1 MRNKGQNIIAAISL
15 LLMMG
20 YLLYSAL
27 CLHVD
32 AGEDVCKEV
41 RVTLK
46 DSLLRSF
53 VTPAEIASML
63 QRSGKYPVGVNYADI
78 KTVEIESAL
87 LKHPLIKDVQCYK
100 TKQGVVKVDVH
111 QRIPHYHV
119 MSSEGNYYV
128 DIERKI
134 MPAMSGCAAYV
145 PVVTGNVNKEFAKT
159 ELYDFIDFMEKD
171 EFWHNQIT
179 QVNVVNSKQIQ
190 LIPRIGGYLIEFGS
204 LEDYQS
210 KLEKLETLYVE
221 GFGKLGWKDY
231 NVVDIQYKNQV
242 VCRY

>member
-1 MRNKGQNIIAAISL
+1 MRNRWRNIIVAVGL
-15 LLMMG
+15 LLMVG
-20 YLLYSAL
+20 YLIYSAL
-27 CLHVD
+27 FLHVD
-32 AGEDVCKEV
+32 AGEVVCKEV

-46 DSLLRSF
+46 DSLQRSF
-53 VTPAEIASML
+53 ITPVEIASML
-63 QRSGKYPVGVNYADI
+63 QRSGKYPIGVNYADI

-119 MSSEGNYYV
+119 MSAEGNYYV

-134 MPAMSGCAAYV
+134 MPAISGCAAYV
-145 PVVTGNVNKEFAKT
+145 PVVTGNVNKDFAKG
-159 ELYDFIDFMEKD
+159 ELYDFIDFMEND
-171 EFWHNQIT
+171 AFWRNQIT

-190 LIPRIGGYLIEFGS
+190 LIPRVGSYLIELGS
-204 LEDYQS
+204 LEDYPS
-210 KLEKLETLYVE
+210 KLKKLEVLYVD

-231 NVVDIQYKNQV
+231 KVVDVQYKNQV